1 LDYLLFEVGPAP
13 VLEANVVQGS
23 AQALQVVLVEVERVS
38 LEALVVDQLSDGRF
52 GVAAVREVTSV
63 EVSFK

>member
-1 LDYLLFEVGPAP
+1 M
-13 VLEANVVQGS
+13 LEANVVQGS